1 MLNPEGSVDRGEE
14 RKNHSRLPVGGVTG
28 TCTLF
33 TSQLCMFVRVLYM
46 DLRMCVV
53 CMYIYLCMC
62 ISVRLCACRCVPAP
76 ICAHM
81 YLYVCV
87 LCRHVCSCV
96 HLLVYMEAF
105 GLKPGG
111 RGIVTGC

>member
-1 MLNPEGSVDRGEE
+1 MNEVSPGMYDAKFLNIG
-14 RKNHSRLPVGGVTG
+14 
-28 TCTLF
+28 
-33 TSQLCMFVRVLYM
+33 
-46 DLRMCVV
+46 
-53 CMYIYLCMC
+53 YIYLCMC